1 VGLFIAEANTKKRAA
16 LILIPSILFSAL
28 AITQVL
34 TLFIPIPP
42 RKDISTKLHGWKELG
57 QIIQKHDKRT
67 GKKAI
72 FIVQGT
78 TLASLSAFYGK
89 LPPERIAEPYCAGNF
104 RIWWK
109 NTIIPKN
116 KKVVYVDDNYYSQIS
131 QFKKFADKIS
141 SETHQIKF
149 KDRTIK
155 TINTYTFNKLS
166 TPIKLKPYR

>member
-1 VGLFIAEANTKKRAA
+1 
-16 LILIPSILFSAL
+16 
-28 AITQVL
+28 
-34 TLFIPIPP
+34 
-42 RKDISTKLHGWKELG
+42 
-57 QIIQKHDKRT
+57 
-67 GKKAI
+67 
-72 FIVQGT
+72 
-78 TLASLSAFYGK
+78 LASLSAFYGK